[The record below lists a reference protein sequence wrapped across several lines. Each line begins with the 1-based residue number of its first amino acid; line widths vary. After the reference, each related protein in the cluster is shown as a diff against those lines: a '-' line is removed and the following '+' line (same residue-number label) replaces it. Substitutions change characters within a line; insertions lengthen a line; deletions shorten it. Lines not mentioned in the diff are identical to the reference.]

1 MCGCGTDQRDSDR
14 WLVDL
19 NEERDLMDE
28 TAFTS
33 RRNSKGPGTGPWG
46 TPEVSRNGF
55 DLNVLRWAD
64 QGPARR
70 RVQNQQ
76 PGGGGAVHSG

>member
-33 RRNSKGPGTGPWG
+33 RRTQAL
-46 TPEVSRNGF
+46 
-55 DLNVLRWAD
+55 D
-64 QGPARR
+64 
-70 RVQNQQ
+70 
-76 PGGGGAVHSG
+76 PGGLQRQVATA